1 MTHHAHIAVIGG
13 GIVGASVLYHL
24 GQLGRRDCILLEK
37 NELTAGA
44 TWHAAGNTPSAA
56 GSLLMSR
63 FQAYSI
69 DLYAHLEEQ
78 TGQPTGTR

>member
-44 TWHAAGNTPSAA
+44 TWHAAGS
-56 GSLLMSR
+56 
-63 FQAYSI
+63 
-69 DLYAHLEEQ
+69 
-78 TGQPTGTR
+78 